1 MRSKVDLKNDLE
13 ISGVRNS
20 LFSITKIEKI
30 EERTVLGGNSIEYAF
45 FVVVKYSLKYSEV
58 SAFYFFFEKSQL
70 NFPKLSKASSFW
82 ALLRCNIFMSL
93 YVCVCDFKI

>member
-30 EERTVLGGNSIEYAF
+30 EERTVLGGTVLNMLFLLLLSTVLNIQ
-45 FVVVKYSLKYSEV
+45 
-58 SAFYFFFEKSQL
+58 KSQH
-70 NFPKLSKASSFW
+70 STSF
-82 ALLRCNIFMSL
+82 LRSHN
-93 YVCVCDFKI
+93 